1 MPIAKI
7 TGHGLLAIA
16 LAVAVLWACFVGEQ
30 LILKRSHA
38 RRAQVMRDLRQM
50 QLQRRTVPASSPVP
64 DSPGRSSTT
73 VG

>member
-7 TGHGLLAIA
+7 TGQGLVAIA
-16 LAVAVLWACFVGEQ
+16 LAVTVLWACFVGEQ

-38 RRAQVMRDLRQM
+38 RQAQVIRNLRQM
-50 QLQRRTVPASSPVP
+50 QLLHRTVPASSPVP
-64 DSPGRSSTT
+64 DRTPRSSTT